1 MNFKIID
8 CVDYIYIS
16 KNERYSTSLDN
27 LLFDG
32 VKAEKTN
39 KDNWY
44 RLSNIPKSVT
54 RKKAN
59 EQINKR
65 YELKSG
71 YLATDLMPE
80 IITMEMYGTDEYD
93 EIIAC
98 YSLKYDEVD
107 GGYEDIEFTVDNI
120 YTKRDFEFVT
130 NTYSAS
136 VGLLTEI
143 EYPEEVYQDMPC
155 KLDSKQVFDLIRE
168 HVKANINTSIAK
180 VTSDYDFH
188 FEVTRNIGLAN
199 PYTKMVDTNN
209 SWMNKRR
216 KPKWVER
223 MVSDKSV
230 LILNIKTP
238 GSNDYGKDCVVPSS
252 ITGENYKDLE
262 IKVKK
267 YLDEIMQNINKKY
280 CECPQ
285 CQGWGVVEAE

>member
-1 MNFKIID
+1 MDFKIID
-8 CVDYIYIS
+8 CIDYIYIS
-16 KNERYSTSLDN
+16 KNERYNSAIDN

-32 VKAEKTN
+32 EKAEITN
-39 KDNWY
+39 KNYWY
-44 RLSNIPKSVT
+44 KLPHIPKSVT
-54 RKKAN
+54 VKKPN

-71 YLATDLMPE
+71 YAATELMPQ
-80 IITMEMYGTDEYD
+80 IITMEMYNTDAYD
-93 EIIAC
+93 EIIGC

-107 GGYEDIEFTVDNI
+107 GGYEDIEFTIDKI
-120 YTKRDFEFVT
+120 YTKKDFEFVP
-130 NTYSAS
+130 NTYCAT

-199 PYTKMVDTNN
+199 PYTKMVDTNS

-223 MVSDKSV
+223 MVSDKTV
-230 LILNIKTP
+230 PILNIKTP
-238 GSNDYGKDCVVPSS
+238 GSSDYGKDCAIPSP
-252 ITGENYKDLE
+252 IIGENYKDLE
-262 IKVKK
+262 IKVKN
-267 YLDEIMQNINKKY
+267 YLEEIMKNINKKY

-285 CQGWGVVEAE
+285 CQGWGVVEVK